1 MPLISILIPYY
12 NHNHFIGK
20 TLDSILE
27 DHYKNKEIIIIND
40 GSTDLDDS
48 TITSWIEEN
57 NTNIDIQ
64 YIKRENKGLT
74 KTLNELIT
82 LAKGKYIALIASDDY
97 FINNTF
103 TNRVQLL
110 KKNPHKLMLVS
121 DATVIDDDGEHLYDS
136 ALFGLRNKNNFY
148 RKKSYFSD
156 AGLKK
161 EIIKHWV
168 IVGPTGFIDKKL
180 FDIVGNYDEKL
191 IVEDW
196 DFYLRVVAKDLL
208 LYDDEKVAAYRWHK
222 NNTCNDPD
230 KIELLNNDSI
240 KTAKKN
246 LNSFNFIYKYYLWKV
261 YIKHLKKSSEWK
273 KPSFTD
279 NFKIL
284 LLLLLPSFLRK
295 IFKI

>member
-12 NHNHFIGK
+12 NHNHLVGK

-27 DHYKNKEIIIIND
+27 DHYENKEIIIIND

-64 YIKRENKGLT
+64 YIKRENKGLA
-74 KTLNELIT
+74 KTLNELIV
-82 LAKGKYIALIASDDY
+82 LAKGEYIALIASDDY